1 MTVVNEWLKFAGED
15 LAAAEVL
22 LNAKI
27 FNLVLFHSQQCVE
40 KSLKAL
46 ILFEGKNP
54 PKTHQLSSLVLLVS
68 GLSFEPFRKG
78 YEVLDQIYM
87 PSRYPDALPG
97 TLPDGLPNR
106 NQAMEALQTAREIF
120 TFIQPHLS
128 TPHPRD
134 PLP

>member
-22 LNAKI
+22 LHAEI

-46 ILFEGKNP
+46 ILSEGKNP
-54 PKTHQLSSLVLLVS
+54 PKTHQLSSLVLMVS
-68 GLSFEPFRKG
+68 GLNVEPFRKG

-97 TLPDGLPNR
+97 TLPDGLPHR

-120 TFIQPHLS
+120 NFIQSYLS
-128 TPHPRD
+128 TPRTGD
-134 PLP
+134 PLL